1 MKRLI
6 VLFCAG
12 LMIAVS
18 HAAPVMP
25 GDSIGSKLVNG
36 KRYVLYKIAPGD
48 NLSSV
53 ARQYQSSVKGLIE
66 LNEMPDAGL
75 KVGQVILIPG
85 RGGKN
90 LAATEKPKVAPKKH
104 TVQAGESLYAI
115 SRIYNVKIEDIQKWN
130 GMAGTGLDVG
140 QVLFMGPG
148 QNEQSNSGNSTAD
161 VKPKQNDRE
170 TPGPKIKQRPG
181 LHVVLQGET
190 LYGIARQYG
199 MDARDVKKLNNLR
212 SNEIKEGQAL
222 RVRAE
227 MSGQANPGKPLINA
241 LEEGT
246 AETPP
251 AVKEEFPDLEVL
263 TVRKNNVVIAPDANV
278 ELYTDKFTKKQYKR
292 VEEKGT
298 FGPIEDF
305 NTDQTKF
312 YAFHKFV
319 PAGSYLRVDNP
330 AKGQSILVEV
340 VNSLPDSD
348 PYSIRLSAKCME
360 YLMVRKPGA
369 DVVIRYVIPVN
380 K

>member
-1 MKRLI
+1 
-6 VLFCAG
+6 
-12 LMIAVS
+12 MIAVS

-25 GDSIGSKLVNG
+25 GDSIGTKLVNG
-36 KRYVLYKIAPGD
+36 KQYVLYKIAPGD

-53 ARQYQSSVKGLIE
+53 ARQYNSSVKSLME
-66 LNEMPDAGL
+66 LNEMPDAAL
-75 KVGQVILIPG
+75 KVGQVILVPG
-85 RGGKN
+85 RGKN
-90 LAATEKPKVAPKKH
+90 LASTEKPKAAPKKH
-104 TVQAGESLYAI
+104 TVQAGESLYSI
-115 SRIYNVKIEDIQKWN
+115 SRIYNVKIDDIQKWN
-130 GMAGTGLDVG
+130 GMTGTGLDVG
-140 QVLFMGPG
+140 QVLVMGPG
-148 QNEQSNSGNSTAD
+148 EGGQSQTGQTAAGNNQDAQD
-161 VKPKQNDRE
+161 K
-170 TPGPKIKQRPG
+170 PGPNIKQRPG

-222 RVRAE
+222 VVRAE
-227 MSGQANPGKPLINA
+227 MEGQANPGKPLINA
-241 LEEGT
+241 IEEGT
-246 AETPP
+246 AETPE

-278 ELYTDKFTKKQYKR
+278 ELYTDKFTKKEYKR

-348 PYSIRLSAKCME
+348 PYAIRLSAKCME
-360 YLMVRKPGA
+360 YLMIRKPGS